1 MALCI
6 SLSERGVV
14 YFYVALVSPEGEGC
28 VEDMPCPDCE
38 LGDGGEDA
46 VRVRGEG
53 GRRAAEL
60 DECHVYLSN
69 SLPKIMA

>member
-6 SLSERGVV
+6 SPLERGVV
-14 YFYVALVSPEGEGC
+14 YFYVALVFPEGEGC
-28 VEDMPCPDCE
+28 VEDMPCPGCE

-46 VRVRGEG
+46 VCVRGEG
-53 GRRAAEL
+53 GGRAAEL

-69 SLPKIMA
+69 FLPEIMT